1 MISVASRTGF
11 KEEVTNIFM
20 DFPNGMQIS
29 IGMSAAHYCY
39 PKVPM
44 GLNPERQKVEVAVF
58 SPEADAVTRR
68 VWNTLFP
75 TDQQP
80 EDEFEP
86 HVGWVDSAELGRII
100 GHVSALHL
108 PGLG

>member
-1 MISVASRTGF
+1 MISVLSRTGF
-11 KEEVTNIFM
+11 KEEVTNISM
-20 DFPNGMQIS
+20 DFPNGMRIS
-29 IGMSAAHYCY
+29 IGMSAMHYCS
-39 PKVPM
+39 PRVPM

-58 SPEADAVTRR
+58 SPGGDAVTRK

-75 TDQQP
+75 TDQLP

-86 HVGWVDSAELGRII
+86 HVGWLDSADTGRII

-108 PGLG
+108 PGM